1 MIRNKRKIPSYQSG
15 NITTTSKYI
24 EFIKNKREPKKIIN
38 YKSLLE
44 DKKYFSSFNIFDSTN
59 KNETNLYH
67 EIISTYK
74 DIMNKLDSL
83 MNDLI
88 INNYDYIYSKL
99 INIKNYIDEIIP
111 NKKLLKRNFLSKSA
125 LREEKEEYNSCNNLR
140 NSFNDKNILINEI
153 GTMTNKKNSYMNM
166 TLSKFIS
173 KNNKLKKIKLLKQKN
188 SDLEDKLKSE
198 KLKYLFCIGE
208 QNIKIKQLEKE
219 LNKKSLDNM
228 PKEEIKK
235 YRCFPNYKKI
245 DFFDKYNPNSKT
257 QNKSINTN
265 IIKKDKNYFFEQ
277 NENLNKSEKEE
288 VIKNNKEIIECGEKV
303 LNKKEL
309 EGNKYIN
316 KEGSYFISH
325 PKLKYMKDDLNMK
338 SWKTNELLDSFPK
351 ELLRHKFTSKS
362 QKNNIIV
369 FPSSINQI
377 MADLEKL
384 RIHNDFQRIENE
396 FKESMRI
403 NK

>member
-1 MIRNKRKIPSYQSG
+1 MIRNKRKILNYKSG
-15 NITTTSKYI
+15 NIKTSQYI
-24 EFIKNKREPKKIIN
+24 EFIKSKRKPKKIIN
-38 YKSLLE
+38 IKSILE
-44 DKKYFSSFNIFDSTN
+44 EKKCLSSFNLFDTTN
-59 KNETNLYH
+59 KNETNLYQ
-67 EIISTYK
+67 EIISIYK
-74 DIMNKLDSL
+74 DIMNKIDSL

-99 INIKNYIDEIIP
+99 INIKNYIDKIIP
-111 NKKLLKRNFLSKSA
+111 NKKILKRNFISKSA
-125 LREEKEEYNSCNNLR
+125 LREEKEDYNSCNSLR
-140 NSFNDKNILINEI
+140 RSFNDKNKSTNEI
-153 GTMTNKKNSYMNM
+153 GTMTNKKNSYMNE
-166 TLSKFIS
+166 TSSKFIK

-208 QNIKIKQLEKE
+208 QNIKIKELEKE
-219 LNKKSLDNM
+219 LNKISLDNM
-228 PKEEIKK
+228 QKEEIKK
-235 YRCFPNYKKI
+235 YRCFPNYKKF
-245 DFFDKYNPNSKT
+245 DFFDKSNQNSKT
-257 QNKSINTN
+257 QNKCININ
-265 IIKKDKNYFFEQ
+265 IIKKDKNYFLEQ
-277 NENLNKSEKEE
+277 NENLNESEKEE
-288 VIKNNKEIIECGEKV
+288 AFKNDKEIIECGEKV

-316 KEGSYFISH
+316 KEGSYYISH
-325 PKLKYMKDDLNMK
+325 PKLKYIKDDLNMK

-369 FPSSINQI
+369 FPSSIGQI